1 MVTGESLYMFFDLI
15 MTRFEVNY
23 SPHITY
29 DASCLSKE
37 YGYNREL
44 RRVMMLRITTDCF
57 HQCTHSTSL
66 NMKERVKERNKPS
79 SPSFIGFLLA
89 AVLFGT
95 AVVPLSDSDLVFLLV
110 PPS

>member
-1 MVTGESLYMFFDLI
+1 
-15 MTRFEVNY
+15 MTRFGESYN
-23 SPHITY
+23 PHIIY
-29 DASCLSKE
+29 DALCISKE

-57 HQCTHSTSL
+57 HQCDHSTSL
-66 NMKERVKERNKPS
+66 NMKERVKERNQLS